1 MNIEKF
7 SSTKIVFSGL
17 ITMFLFLILKTSSAQ
32 IGFGTDSVAH
42 DAEFQIFA
50 HDKGILLPKV
60 STAEMT
66 SIQDPALALLLY
78 NSSLKTIVV
87 FDSAKTQNWSVVNP
101 WSTSAE
107 SIGPVSLRAGFRLGL
122 GTTPTS
128 AEMLAISGTLGVKET
143 RVSNNTVSNGS
154 LSASY
159 IGVAGSV
166 TTTSTFTANAY
177 IGEGFFP
184 RGTILIWDRQT
195 NPIPQGWEIVS
206 YSPVVITETTDNI
219 LDISL
224 IEQYLPDNNGG
235 IDPLDP
241 LDPANKSINKDS
253 IILENINENNSPTM
267 NKAIETRFRF
277 VYIIK
282 TF

>member
-1 MNIEKF
+1 VVEPF
-7 SSTKIVFSGL
+7 
-17 ITMFLFLILKTSSAQ
+17 FLLKASSAQ

-42 DAEFQIFA
+42 DAEFQIDA
-50 HDKGILLPKV
+50 NDKGILLPKV
-60 STAEMT
+60 SIAEM
-66 SIQDPALALLLY
+66 SLIQDPALSLLLY

-87 FDSAKTQNWSVVNP
+87 FDSAKTHNWSVANP

-143 RVSNNTVSNGS
+143 RISNHTGSNGS
-154 LSASY
+154 LSASH
-159 IGVAGSV
+159 IGVSGAV
-166 TTTSTFTANAY
+166 TTTGTFNANNY
-177 IGEGFFP
+177 TGEGFFP

-195 NPIPQGWEIVS
+195 NPVIPQGWEIVS
-206 YSPVVITETTDNI
+206 SEPVIVDANCLNVLSIE
-219 LDISL
+219 L
-224 IEQYLPDNNGG
+224 IEQHLPDNNNGG
-235 IDPLDP
+235 VDPLDP
-241 LDPANKSINKDS
+241 QDPANASKSTDS
-253 IILENINENNSPTM
+253 ISAGNENEMPASTM
-267 NKAIETRFRF
+267 NKAIETRYRF